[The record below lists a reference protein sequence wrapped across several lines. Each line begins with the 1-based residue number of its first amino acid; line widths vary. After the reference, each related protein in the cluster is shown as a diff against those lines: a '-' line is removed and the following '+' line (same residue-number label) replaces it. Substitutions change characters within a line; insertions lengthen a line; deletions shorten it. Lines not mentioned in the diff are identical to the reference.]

1 MKLLGEK
8 SLDEKREV
16 NYTYIRSI
24 IFIIIGILICQ
35 GLQIILVPKRF
46 PYTKSYD
53 FGKLPGYYNEE
64 RDSLDVIMCG
74 ASHVSRGILP
84 MELYE
89 LYGIKSYNLATSGQT
104 LELSYYLLC
113 EALKTQTPRLFI
125 LDVSALYNEQVIDAQ
140 WTMLLDDMKFGKNKI
155 EAARCYRS
163 TATGVR
169 ETVFP
174 LLRYHTRWKQLDD
187 EDFIAIFRNKNYYG
201 KGGQIQSVIHGGGMS
216 VELMNS
222 VAEEMVL
229 NNEKIQK
236 VFNGDRYSEEK
247 EKDVLYNTNI
257 SEKNIKVFLDIK
269 RLCDKNNV
277 EFLALKVPAVYWPN
291 TYSSSWTKEKY
302 NQVKTLCD
310 KHNINYYD
318 LLYEADIN
326 LDLEKDSEDWGIHL
340 NLNGAQKVSANLGE
354 FIEKK
359 YKLPNDHNACWDKDL
374 LLYQQV
380 RSVAQLQLQQ
390 DFVDYINM
398 LISDYKESKIVIVG
412 SSDMTSGLNEE
423 EINILKELGLQVNF
437 SDASKNAYIA
447 IIDDGEILYEALSNR
462 QLSYEGICGSNKI
475 KLYSASWWKN
485 SVDSS
490 NASIRIGNSE
500 YVYGGNGIHI
510 LVYDEKRNLILDSVC
525 FDTSSE
531 YHFAVRSDSI
541 TNKLMEEFE
550 QYSIEMEDKLDN

>member
-1 MKLLGEK
+1 M
-8 SLDEKREV
+8 DEKREV

-169 ETVFP
+169 GTVFP

-201 KGGQIQSVIHGGGMS
+201 KGG
-216 VELMNS
+216 
-222 VAEEMVL
+222 
-229 NNEKIQK
+229 K
-236 VFNGDRYSEEK
+236 FN
-247 EKDVLYNTNI
+247 L
-257 SEKNIKVFLDIK
+257 
-269 RLCDKNNV
+269 
-277 EFLALKVPAVYWPN
+277 
-291 TYSSSWTKEKY
+291 
-302 NQVKTLCD
+302 
-310 KHNINYYD
+310 
-318 LLYEADIN
+318 
-326 LDLEKDSEDWGIHL
+326 
-340 NLNGAQKVSANLGE
+340 
-354 FIEKK
+354 
-359 YKLPNDHNACWDKDL
+359 
-374 LLYQQV
+374 
-380 RSVAQLQLQQ
+380 
-390 DFVDYINM
+390 
-398 LISDYKESKIVIVG
+398 
-412 SSDMTSGLNEE
+412 
-423 EINILKELGLQVNF
+423 
-437 SDASKNAYIA
+437 
-447 IIDDGEILYEALSNR
+447 
-462 QLSYEGICGSNKI
+462 
-475 KLYSASWWKN
+475 
-485 SVDSS
+485 
-490 NASIRIGNSE
+490 
-500 YVYGGNGIHI
+500 
-510 LVYDEKRNLILDSVC
+510 
-525 FDTSSE
+525 
-531 YHFAVRSDSI
+531 
-541 TNKLMEEFE
+541 
-550 QYSIEMEDKLDN
+550 

>member
-1 MKLLGEK
+1 M
-8 SLDEKREV
+8 
-16 NYTYIRSI
+16 
-24 IFIIIGILICQ
+24 
-35 GLQIILVPKRF
+35 
-46 PYTKSYD
+46 
-53 FGKLPGYYNEE
+53 
-64 RDSLDVIMCG
+64 
-74 ASHVSRGILP
+74 
-84 MELYE
+84 
-89 LYGIKSYNLATSGQT
+89 
-104 LELSYYLLC
+104 
-113 EALKTQTPRLFI
+113 
-125 LDVSALYNEQVIDAQ
+125 
-140 WTMLLDDMKFGKNKI
+140 
-155 EAARCYRS
+155 
-163 TATGVR
+163 
-169 ETVFP
+169 
-174 LLRYHTRWKQLDD
+174 
-187 EDFIAIFRNKNYYG
+187 
-201 KGGQIQSVIHGGGMS
+201 
-216 VELMNS
+216 
-222 VAEEMVL
+222 
-229 NNEKIQK
+229 
-236 VFNGDRYSEEK
+236 
-247 EKDVLYNTNI
+247 YNTNI